1 MLAGA
6 LTALAG
12 YLLPW
17 FKQAPSYRWW
27 YSGWE
32 YASLSTGGGWT
43 TTTIAW
49 LLLAAGAS
57 LWAGR
62 SVVAA
67 MAGIVLGVG
76 GLVSALAVVAASF
89 GDIGER
95 PHLNAVA
102 DTPTGI
108 GLPLLAGG
116 LGLLLAGAIR
126 AIVRHQSPS
135 PS

>member
-6 LTALAG
+6 LLGLAG

-17 FKQAPSYRWW
+17 FKVGPSYRWW

-49 LLLAAGAS
+49 LVLAAAAS

-62 SVVAA
+62 SVAAA
-67 MAGIVLGVG
+67 MAGIVTAVG
-76 GLVSALAVVAASF
+76 GLVSALTVVAASF
-89 GDIGER
+89 AHMGER
-95 PHLNAVA
+95 PNLNSVA
-102 DTPTGI
+102 EMPTEI
-108 GLPLLAGG
+108 GLPVLAGG
-116 LGLLLAGAIR
+116 LGLLFAGAIR
-126 AIVRHQSPS
+126 AIVRHASRPGA
-135 PS
+135 